1 MHVGERYELLSRLGQ
16 GGMGT
21 VWKAHDE
28 LLDRDVAVKE
38 VLLPAEIGEAE
49 RASRYARTIR
59 EARSAARLSH
69 PSVVTVHDVVEHEGR
84 PWIVMELVSAPSLQN
99 VIDTDGPLA
108 PQRVAELGR
117 QVLAALR
124 AAHAAGIVHRDV
136 KPSNVLMAEDRAVVT
151 DFGIAALEG
160 DATLT
165 GTGVLIGSPAYIAPE
180 RARGENSGPA
190 GDLWA
195 LGATLYAAVE
205 GRSPYERSGPVSTLA
220 AILAEDPPPPRNA
233 GPLSA
238 VLAGL
243 LRRDPA
249 NRMPADEADRLLAL
263 TVAGTQPDVAWTMP
277 APQPPAQPLP
287 LAAGPPTLPA
297 LPASTMIAPV
307 PDMPGV
313 PPASSHRPAMVVL
326 ASGLAGALL
335 VTAFGVVWLLGR
347 TSAGNG
353 NTPVAA
359 SSAAGSAGQ
368 SAQPDSG
375 PVSQGSSPPAVVDA
389 ASPPAAQAPPA
400 DQWATHTE
408 SGFSVSVPSSW
419 TRRSEGD
426 NVFYQDTSTHLMLQ
440 VSTTPWNVDPQAQAE
455 TVNSNVSKSFQ
466 GYRDATVTPT
476 TYLGEPAADL
486 RFAYDRSTG
495 AQRVIDRFVR
505 VGDVCFA
512 IYFRMPAEQWADS
525 PKYLDPIFNGF
536 HAG

>member
-1 MHVGERYELLSRLGQ
+1 
-16 GGMGT
+16 MGT

-38 VLLPAEIGEAE
+38 VLLPPEIGETE
-49 RASRYARTIR
+49 RAQRYARTIR

-69 PSVVTVHDVVEHEGR
+69 PGVVTVHDVVEHEGR

-99 VIDTDGPLA
+99 VIDTEGPLA
-108 PQRVAELGR
+108 PLRVAELGR
-117 QVLAALR
+117 QVLAALG

-180 RARGENSGPA
+180 RARGESSGPA

-220 AILAEDPPPPRNA
+220 AILAEEPPPPRNA
-233 GPLSA
+233 GPLTA

-243 LRRDPA
+243 LRR
-249 NRMPADEADRLLAL
+249 NPADRISAVEADRLLAQ
-263 TVAGTQPDVAWTMP
+263 TVAGTQPDLAWTMP
-277 APQPPAQPLP
+277 VAQP
-287 LAAGPPTLPA
+287 ALPA
-297 LPASTMIAPV
+297 LPVPTMVSPIPAAP
-307 PDMPGV
+307 PA
-313 PPASSHRPAMVVL
+313 PPASSRRPAMLVL

-335 VTAFGVVWLLGR
+335 VTAFGVVWALGR
-347 TSAGNG
+347 TSGGNR
-353 NTPVAA
+353 PAA
-359 SSAAGSAGQ
+359 SSSVSAGPAGQ
-368 SAQPDSG
+368 TGQNATPQAQPM
-375 PVSQGSSPPAVVDA
+375 PQGSSSVPAVDA
-389 ASPPAAQAPPA
+389 ATPPVQQPPPAAQ
-400 DQWATHTE
+400 WTNRSE

-426 NVFYQDTSTHLMLQ
+426 NVFYEDTSAGLLLQ
-440 VSTTPWNVDPQAQAE
+440 VSTTPWDVDPQAQAE

-466 GYRDATVTPT
+466 GYREATVTPT
-476 TYLGEPAADL
+476 TYLGVPAADL
-486 RFAYDRSTG
+486 RFAYDRATG
-495 AQRVIDRFVR
+495 TQRVIDRFVR
-505 VGDVCFA
+505 VGDASFA
-512 IYFRMPAEQWADS
+512 IYFRMPAERWADS
-525 PKYLDPIFNGF
+525 PRYLDPIFNGF